1 MKRLKVHTEIWI
13 SKTLKV
19 SRELSNSQ
27 IILQKMQ
34 SFSLIWRF
42 STSQIVLHVTSIAVL
57 LSNGCLFHRCNK
69 HSCSLIWRMSI
80 SKMWQA
86 YQFSYLEDV
95 YFTVVTCMPVLLSG
109 VLSLGEG
116 QLAPEWWPLE
126 MSLSGHVGSEYFG
139 NDHTPILLLV
149 VFYDCHD

>member
-13 SKTLKV
+13 SKTLEV

-57 LSNGCLFHRCNK
+57 LSDGCLFHRCNK

-86 YQFSYLEDV
+86 YQFSYLRMSISQMWHACLFSHLG
-95 YFTVVTCMPVLLSG
+95 YFPLEKVSLPLSG
-109 VLSLGEG
+109 DLWRWVC
-116 QLAPEWWPLE
+116 PD
-126 MSLSGHVGSEYFG
+126 M
-139 NDHTPILLLV
+139 
-149 VFYDCHD
+149 